1 MRKLSDGRTDGQTDG
16 QTDGSDFIGCCPTN
30 VERPIDMLMKRT
42 ICKTC
47 HLEEEFLSNVFPIG
61 MKDGETIQ

>member
-1 MRKLSDGRTDGQTDG
+1 MDEQTDRLTDR

-30 VERPIDMLMKRT
+30 VKRPIDNMLMKRT

-61 MKDGETIQ
+61 MKDGETVQ